1 MKVPI
6 DTLNLNVV
14 DTGSGDPTLIFL
26 HYWGGSA
33 RTWTSVVRL
42 LEPNLRCIAYDQRG
56 WGSSDAPLDGY
67 HLQNLADDAAMLIR
81 TLGLKRYVLV
91 GHSMGG
97 KVAQLLASQRP
108 VGLEALVLVAPASP
122 LPQHLP
128 EEARQAQLHAYDSRE
143 TALAAIDFLTV
154 RRPDDATVE
163 QLLQDSLA
171 GSPAAKR
178 AWPTIAA
185 YEDISAQVN
194 NIAVPTLLLAG
205 DQDRQDPVE
214 LQRRETL
221 PLIENARLEIIPD
234 CGHLIPVDQPSAMAN
249 AIASFCTLLKRGR
262 QLENKP
268 GRARPHAF
276 K

>member
-1 MKVPI
+1 M
-6 DTLNLNVV
+6 V

-33 RTWTSVVRL
+33 RTWASVVRL
-42 LEPNLRCIAYDQRG
+42 LEPKFRCIAYDQRG
-56 WGSSDAPLDGY
+56 WGSSDAPSDGY
-67 HLQNLADDAAMLIR
+67 HLKNLADDAYLLIQ
-81 TLGLKRYVLV
+81 TLGMKQYVLV

-122 LPQHLP
+122 FPQHIP
-128 EEARQAQLHAYDSRE
+128 EEARQARLHAYDSRE

-185 YEDISAQVN
+185 YEDISSQVN
-194 NIAVPTLLLAG
+194 NIAVPTLLLVG

-221 PLIENARLEIIPD
+221 PSIVNARLEILPD
-234 CGHLIPVDQPSAMAN
+234 CGHLIPIDQPAAMAT
-249 AIASFCTLLKRGR
+249 AVASFLHSLRNRGS
-262 QLENKP
+262 
-268 GRARPHAF
+268 
-276 K
+276 

>member
-1 MKVPI
+1 
-6 DTLNLNVV
+6 VV

-33 RTWTSVVRL
+33 RTWASAVRL
-42 LEPNLRCIAYDQRG
+42 LEPKFRCIAYDQRG
-56 WGSSDAPLDGY
+56 WGSSDAPSDGY
-67 HLQNLADDAAMLIR
+67 HLKNLADDAYLLIQTLAM
-81 TLGLKRYVLV
+81 KQYVLV

-122 LPQHLP
+122 FPQHIP

-185 YEDISAQVN
+185 YEDISSQVN
-194 NIAVPTLLLAG
+194 NIAVPTLLLVG

-221 PLIENARLEIIPD
+221 PSIANARLEILPD
-234 CGHLIPVDQPSAMAN
+234 CGHLIPIDQPAAMAT
-249 AIASFCTLLKRGR
+249 AVASFLHSLRNRGS
-262 QLENKP
+262 
-268 GRARPHAF
+268 
-276 K
+276 